1 MTERNRPGGEYYHRR
16 ERRGELPPY
25 HQSARF
31 AGEQPAGT
39 AYQQLQDA
47 IFHDPHNDL
56 SAYRLIVNQ
65 VWYVAVLGLTPPDP
79 LRQHIDQLLATGE
92 PADLPPD
99 ILQALAERRRQ
110 SIRRAPWMLSGASGG

>member
-31 AGEQPAGT
+31 AGEQPAGA
-39 AYQQLQDA
+39 AYEQLQEA
-47 IFHDPHNDL
+47 IFSGPPNDL
-56 SAYRLIVNQ
+56 SAFRLIVNQ
-65 VWYVAVLGLTPPDP
+65 DWHVAVLGLTPPDQ
-79 LRQHIDQLLATGE
+79 LRRTLDQVLASGE
-92 PADLPPD
+92 PVDLPPE

-110 SIRRAPWMLSGASGG
+110 QIRHGSWIERHYR